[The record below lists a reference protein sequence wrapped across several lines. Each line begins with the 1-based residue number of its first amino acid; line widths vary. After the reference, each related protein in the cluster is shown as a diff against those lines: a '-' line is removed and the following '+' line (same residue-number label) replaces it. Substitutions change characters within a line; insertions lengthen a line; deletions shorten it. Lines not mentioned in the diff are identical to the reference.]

1 VPISDRFAC
10 ELGSD
15 RWLGRTRYNPLEM
28 ARLDVKVDLQ
38 IKPSAFEMF
47 PGTLS
52 VSKADQQHTVKC
64 AAIASIKFQIC
75 FSNTP
80 ARDSECFLAPYCDSE
95 ITCPK
100 SSFCSSAFAPLESIL
115 SLYSN
120 GYHRN
125 FQLVARNP
133 RSSLFQAQ
141 LSNFLIPTAPLDSLL
156 FSESFGVLRT
166 PFLSTRCTSRQIRK
180 TDSRDLSYS
189 Q

>member
-75 FSNTP
+75 FSNTLRVIQSVSWRLT
-80 ARDSECFLAPYCDSE
+80 AIQKSLAQNR
-95 ITCPK
+95 
-100 SSFCSSAFAPLESIL
+100 AFVRRH
-115 SLYSN
+115 LY
-120 GYHRN
+120 R
-125 FQLVARNP
+125 
-133 RSSLFQAQ
+133 
-141 LSNFLIPTAPLDSLL
+141 
-156 FSESFGVLRT
+156 
-166 PFLSTRCTSRQIRK
+166 
-180 TDSRDLSYS
+180 
-189 Q
+189 